1 MNHLTKLGILTII
14 GSAIGAG
21 FYFHYS
27 GNTVT
32 EPALAQTEKI
42 TPVISKEI
50 REKIYSTADFNGH
63 GRTNKSDRTSEILHV
78 EINPQLS
85 PVTFLITSFTST
97 THGAIYIYRDSKP
110 DPVQTILLPD
120 PDMFLGDRI
129 HEFFNV
135 ADLNFDGYLDI
146 GVLEEGGT
154 KWGAYQYW
162 LFDEKT
168 NTFVE
173 NTFTQDFR
181 KLNFN
186 QIIFD
191 QATKQITINNFCGTL
206 ICDKDIY
213 QVTNT
218 HLNLFESYHQEQPY
232 SSDNDGTPLKTCVNT
247 VEKHQENKITKT
259 ENTSENYCDG
269 YYW

>member
-1 MNHLTKLGILTII
+1 MPHWTKLIILSTV
-14 GSAIGAG
+14 GALVGAG

-27 GNTVT
+27 GNRVA

-42 TPVISKEI
+42 TPVISKKT
-50 REKIYSTADFNGH
+50 REKIYSAADFNGH
-63 GRTNKSDRTSEILHV
+63 GRTNKSDRTNEIVHV

-85 PVTFLITSFTST
+85 PFTFLVNSFSST
-97 THGAIYIYRDSKP
+97 TRGAIYVYHDSKP
-110 DPVQTILLPD
+110 EPIQIINLED

-135 ADLNFDGYLDI
+135 TDINFDGYLDI
-146 GVLEEGGT
+146 GVLIEGGAN
-154 KWGAYQYW
+154 WGAYQYW
-162 LFDEKT
+162 LFDTNT
-168 NTFVE
+168 NTFIE
-173 NTFTQDFR
+173 NSFTQDFQ

-191 QATKQITINNFCGTL
+191 QTNKQITINNFCGTL

-213 QVTNT
+213 QITDNR
-218 HLNLFESYHQEQPY
+218 LNLFESYHQEQPY
-232 SSDNDGTPLKTCVNT
+232 SSDNDGTPLKTCVTT
-247 VEKHQENKITKT
+247 VEKHHENKITKT